1 MKALRIMDD
10 GMTLEIDNRVV
21 ATASVLHGLVIG
33 AGKLIRE
40 TAEISR
46 NSGPRSRGAGT
57 GVIGR
62 GQLPIVGV
70 PDPIAI
76 ANTCSAVIPLPTPAL
91 TVGSV
96 TEATVLPACSGT
108 DAK

>member
-1 MKALRIMDD
+1 
-10 GMTLEIDNRVV
+10 MTLEIDNRVV
-21 ATASVLHGLVIG
+21 ATASVLRGLAIG
-33 AGKLIRE
+33 AGKLIRKH
-40 TAEISR
+40 
-46 NSGPRSRGAGT
+46 SGPRSRGAGT

-76 ANTCSAVIPLPTPAL
+76 AKTCSAVIPLPAPAL

>member
-1 MKALRIMDD
+1 
-10 GMTLEIDNRVV
+10 MTLEMENRVV
-21 ATASVLHGLVIG
+21 AIASVLRGLAIG
-33 AGKLIRE
+33 AGKLIRKQL
-40 TAEISR
+40 ISR

-76 ANTCSAVIPLPTPAL
+76 AKTCSAVIPLPTPAL

>member
-1 MKALRIMDD
+1 MAD

-21 ATASVLHGLVIG
+21 ATASVLRGLAIG

-40 TAEISR
+40 TADQSEL
-46 NSGPRSRGAGT
+46 RSPARGERET
-57 GVIGR
+57 GVSGR

-76 ANTCSAVIPLPTPAL
+76 AKTCSAVIPLPTPAL
-91 TVGSV
+91 TVGRV